1 MPGIELNEQAS
12 NDHRLIARR
21 FNVRKKMLLL
31 LAFSSG
37 LLLAILILSFWLSN
51 DHLRLS
57 ATSKNLAPSFQHLF
71 GTDWLGRD
79 MFTRTIKGLRLSLAV
94 GACASVLSVI
104 IATVMGICAAT
115 FGKAVDTVISWIID
129 LFIGMPHLVFM
140 VLICFIVGGGIHG
153 IIIGVCLTHWTAL
166 ARVVRSEV
174 LQIKHAEFIQ
184 ISKSYGKTSWYI
196 ARKHVMPAI
205 FPQILIGFLLMFPHV
220 ILHEAALTF
229 LGFGLSPQ
237 TPAIG
242 IILSEAMNH
251 ISTGKWWLVV
261 FPGLLLVVAVKSFDS
276 IGEQLR
282 ILLEPAS
289 SNQ

>member
-1 MPGIELNEQAS
+1 MLTIPEGM
-12 NDHRLIARR
+12 
-21 FNVRKKMLLL
+21 NVRKKMILL
-31 LAFSSG
+31 LALSSG
-37 LLLAILILSFWLSN
+37 FLLAILILSFWLSN
-51 DHLRLS
+51 DNLRLS
-57 ATSKNLAPSFQHLF
+57 AASKNLAPNLQYIF

-94 GACASVLSVI
+94 GAFASILSVI

-115 FGKAVDTVISWIID
+115 FGKTVDAVISWLID

-140 VLICFIVGGGIHG
+140 VLICFIAGGGIQG
-153 IIIGVCLTHWTAL
+153 IVLGVSLTHWTGL

-174 LQIKHAEFIQ
+174 LQIKGAEYIQ
-184 ISKSYGKTSWYI
+184 ISKSYGKSAWYI
-196 ARKHVMPAI
+196 ATKHILPSI
-205 FPQILIGFLLMFPHV
+205 FPQIMIGFLLMFPHV

-261 FPGLLLVVAVKSFDS
+261 FPGLLLVLVVKSFDS

-282 ILLEPAS
+282 ILMEPAS
-289 SNQ
+289 SNE

>member
-1 MPGIELNEQAS
+1 MQKKQEKL
-12 NDHRLIARR
+12 
-21 FNVRKKMLLL
+21 NVREKMIWLLT
-31 LAFSSG
+31 FSVV
-37 LLLAILILSFWLSN
+37 LLLAILILSFFLSN
-51 DHLRLS
+51 ENLRIS
-57 ATSKNLAPSFQHLF
+57 AVRKNLPPSPENFF

-94 GACASVLSVI
+94 GAFASVISVFV
-104 IATVMGICAAT
+104 ATVMGICAAA
-115 FGKAVDTVISWIID
+115 FGKTVDAVISWLID

-153 IIIGVCLTHWTAL
+153 VVLAVSLTHWTSL

-174 LQIKHAEFIQ
+174 LQIKNAEYIQ
-184 ISKSYGKTSWYI
+184 ISKSYGKSSWYI
-196 ARKHVMPAI
+196 AKKHILPSI
-205 FPQILIGFLLMFPHV
+205 FPQIMIGFLLLFPHV

-242 IILSEAMNH
+242 IILSEAMSH

-261 FPGLLLVVAVKSFDS
+261 FPGLLLVVVIKSFDN

-282 ILLEPAS
+282 ILMEPAS
-289 SNQ
+289 SNE

>member
-1 MPGIELNEQAS
+1 MLNIQEG
-12 NDHRLIARR
+12 L
-21 FNVRKKMLLL
+21 NVRKKMMLL
-31 LAFSSG
+31 LALSAGF
-37 LLLAILILSFWLSN
+37 LFVILILSFWLSN
-51 DHLRLS
+51 DNLRLG
-57 ATSKNLAPSFQHLF
+57 AGSKNLAPSLKHLF

-94 GACASVLSVI
+94 GAFASLLSVL
-104 IATVMGICAAT
+104 IAIVMGICAAT
-115 FGKAVDTVISWIID
+115 FGKVVDAIISWIID

-153 IIIGVCLTHWTAL
+153 IVLGVCLTHWTAL

-174 LQIKHAEFIQ
+174 LQIKGAEYIQ
-184 ISKSYGKTSWYI
+184 ISKSYGKSAWYI
-196 ARKHVMPAI
+196 ARKHILPSI
-205 FPQILIGFLLMFPHV
+205 FPQIMIGFLLMFPHV

-242 IILSEAMNH
+242 IILSEAMSH

-261 FPGLLLVVAVKSFDS
+261 FPGLLLVLVVKSFDS
-276 IGEQLR
+276 IGEKLR
-282 ILLEPAS
+282 IMMEPVS
-289 SNQ
+289 SNE

>member
-1 MPGIELNEQAS
+1 MLTIPEGM
-12 NDHRLIARR
+12 
-21 FNVRKKMLLL
+21 NVRKKMILL
-31 LAFSSG
+31 LALSSG
-37 LLLAILILSFWLSN
+37 FLLAILILSFWLSN
-51 DHLRLS
+51 DNLRLS
-57 ATSKNLAPSFQHLF
+57 AASKNLAPNLQYIF

-94 GACASVLSVI
+94 GAFASILSVI

-115 FGKAVDTVISWIID
+115 FGKTVDAIISWLID

-140 VLICFIVGGGIHG
+140 VLICFIAGGGIQG
-153 IIIGVCLTHWTAL
+153 IVLGVSLTHWTGL

-174 LQIKHAEFIQ
+174 LQIKGAEYIQ
-184 ISKSYGKTSWYI
+184 ISKSYGKSAWYI
-196 ARKHVMPAI
+196 ATKHILPSI
-205 FPQILIGFLLMFPHV
+205 FPQIMIGFLLMFPHV

-261 FPGLLLVVAVKSFDS
+261 FPGLLLVLVVKSFDS

-282 ILLEPAS
+282 ILMEPAS
-289 SNQ
+289 SNE

>member
-1 MPGIELNEQAS
+1 MLSLQKGM
-12 NDHRLIARR
+12 
-21 FNVRKKMLLL
+21 NVRKNIILL
-31 LAFSSG
+31 LALSSG
-37 LLLAILILSFWLSN
+37 FLLTILVLSFWLSN
-51 DHLRLS
+51 ENLRLS
-57 ATSKNLAPSFQHLF
+57 VASKNLSPSLQHVF

-79 MFTRTIKGLRLSLAV
+79 MFTRTMKGLRLSLTV
-94 GACASVLSVI
+94 GAFASILSVL
-104 IATVMGICAAT
+104 IATFMGICAAT
-115 FGKAVDTVISWIID
+115 FGKVVDNVISWLID

-153 IIIGVCLTHWTAL
+153 IILGVSLTHWTGL

-174 LQIKHAEFIQ
+174 LQIKGAEYIQ
-184 ISKSYGKTSWYI
+184 ISKSYGKSAWYI
-196 ARKHVMPAI
+196 ARKHILPSI
-205 FPQILIGFLLMFPHV
+205 FPQIMIGFLLMFPHV

-242 IILSEAMNH
+242 IILSEAMSH

-261 FPGLLLVVAVKSFDS
+261 LPGLLLVIVVKSFDS

-282 ILLEPAS
+282 ILMEPSS
-289 SNQ
+289 SNE

>member
-1 MPGIELNEQAS
+1 MQKKQDSL
-12 NDHRLIARR
+12 
-21 FNVRKKMLLL
+21 NVREKIIWL
-31 LAFSSG
+31 LAFSIA
-37 LLLAILILSFWLSN
+37 LLLAILILSFFLSN
-51 DHLRLS
+51 ENLRIS
-57 ATSKNLAPSFQHLF
+57 AVRKNLPPSPENLF

-94 GACASVLSVI
+94 GAFASVISVFV
-104 IATVMGICAAT
+104 ATVMGICAAT
-115 FGKAVDTVISWIID
+115 FGKRVDAVISWLID

-153 IIIGVCLTHWTAL
+153 VVLAVSLTHWTSL

-174 LQIKHAEFIQ
+174 LQIKNAEYIQ
-184 ISKSYGKTSWYI
+184 ISKSYGKSPWYI
-196 ARKHVMPAI
+196 AKKHILPSI
-205 FPQILIGFLLMFPHV
+205 FPQIMIGFLLLFPHV

-242 IILSEAMNH
+242 IILSEAMSH

-261 FPGLLLVVAVKSFDS
+261 FPGLLLVVVIKSFDN

-282 ILLEPAS
+282 ILMEPVS
-289 SNQ
+289 SNE

>member
-1 MPGIELNEQAS
+1 MLTIQEGM
-12 NDHRLIARR
+12 
-21 FNVRKKMLLL
+21 NVRKKMILL
-31 LAFSSG
+31 LAISSG
-37 LLLAILILSFWLSN
+37 FLLTILILSFWLSN
-51 DHLRLS
+51 DNLRLS
-57 ATSKNLAPSFQHLF
+57 AANKNLAPNLQYIF

-94 GACASVLSVI
+94 GAFASILSVL

-115 FGKAVDTVISWIID
+115 FGKTVDAVISWIID

-153 IIIGVCLTHWTAL
+153 IVLGVSLTHWTGL

-174 LQIKHAEFIQ
+174 LQIKGAEYIQ
-184 ISKSYGKTSWYI
+184 ISKSYGKSAWYI
-196 ARKHVMPAI
+196 ATKHILPSI
-205 FPQILIGFLLMFPHV
+205 FPQIMIGFLLMFPHV

-261 FPGLLLVVAVKSFDS
+261 FPGLLLVVVVKSFDS

-282 ILLEPAS
+282 ILMEPAS
-289 SNQ
+289 SNE

>member
-1 MPGIELNEQAS
+1 MLEAYEGWNARKRMMLFLVS
-12 NDHRLIARR
+12 SSFFLI
-21 FNVRKKMLLL
+21 L
-31 LAFSSG
+31 
-37 LLLAILILSFWLSN
+37 ILILSFWLSN
-51 DHLRLS
+51 DNLRLS
-57 ATSKNLAPSFQHLF
+57 AARNLPPSLNHWF

-94 GACASVLSVI
+94 GAFTSVISVL
-104 IATVMGICAAT
+104 IATVLGICAAT
-115 FGKAVDTVISWIID
+115 FGKAVDAVISWIID

-140 VLICFIVGGGIHG
+140 VLICFIAGGGIYG
-153 IIIGVCLTHWTAL
+153 IVLGISLTHWTAL

-174 LQIKHAEFIQ
+174 LQAKNAEYIQ
-184 ISKSYGKTSWYI
+184 ISKSYGKSAWYI
-196 ARKHVMPAI
+196 ARKHIMPSI
-205 FPQILIGFLLMFPHV
+205 FPQIMIGFLLMFPHV

-242 IILSEAMNH
+242 IILSEAMGH

-261 FPGLLLVVAVKSFDS
+261 FPGLLLVVVIKSFDS
-276 IGEQLR
+276 IGEQIR

-289 SNQ
+289 SNE

>member
-1 MPGIELNEQAS
+1 MPSLQEGFN
-12 NDHRLIARR
+12 ARKR
-21 FNVRKKMLLL
+21 MLLL
-31 LAFSSG
+31 MAGSFG
-37 LLLAILILSFWLSN
+37 FLLVVLILSFGLSN
-51 DHLRLS
+51 DHLRLG
-57 ATSKNLAPSFQHLF
+57 AGGKNLAPSLEHWF

-94 GACASVLSVI
+94 GAFTSLISVL
-104 IATVMGICAAT
+104 IATVLGICAAT
-115 FGKAVDTVISWIID
+115 FGKAVDTVISWLID

-140 VLICFIVGGGIHG
+140 VLICFIVGGGVQG
-153 IIIGVCLTHWTAL
+153 IVLGISLTHWTAL

-174 LQIKHAEFIQ
+174 LQIKTAEYIQ
-184 ISKSYGKTSWYI
+184 VSKGLGRSAWFI
-196 ARKHVMPAI
+196 ARKHIMPAV
-205 FPQILIGFLLMFPHV
+205 FPQIMIGFLLMFPHV

-261 FPGLLLVVAVKSFDS
+261 FPGLLLVVVIKSFDS
-276 IGEQLR
+276 IGEQFR
-282 ILLEPAS
+282 ILMEPSS
-289 SNQ
+289 SNE